1 MQECRYAVQVK
12 LHFELPYGHHQK
24 VEFDLPDRNLAYYAE
39 RKKLPP
45 ISDVHHSISEALKN
59 PIGIPSLSK
68 LVKKTDKVV
77 VLVDDLTRPTPQDQ
91 VLPPVL
97 EELCAGGLPTDNVQ
111 IMIALGTHRPMT
123 DAEIVDHLGPEV
135 AEQFEV
141 TNSDF
146 RDEKKLVNLGMTE
159 LGIPALVHR
168 AVVDADFVLG
178 VGNIVPH
185 NAAGWGGG
193 GKIILP
199 GVCGEESV
207 GMLHIAAG
215 KVKPIGKLVA
225 TLENPMRRDINII
238 ARKAGLK
245 AIVNTV
251 LNNED
256 KVVRVL
262 AGDPEQAFR
271 EGVGTARQVFCQNV
285 PELADIV
292 VFSTYPADIDY
303 WQAMKALDFAHVGVK
318 KGGTIVLIAPCPERI
333 SPTHPTFKNR
343 AKESYSNLLE
353 AVNRNEFED
362 LPAAGALLMHS
373 QMLERARVICY
384 STGFT
389 EEDKHELGFVHASTV
404 DEAIRMAFKRH
415 GEHARVGVI
424 ECGEVV
430 PVARHSDIWDN

>member
-1 MQECRYAVQVK
+1 VHFK
-12 LHFELPYGHHQK
+12 LPFGHHQK
-24 VEFDLPDRNLAYYAE
+24 VEFDVPDKNLTYYVE
-39 RKKLPP
+39 RKKLPSVP
-45 ISDVHHSISEALKN
+45 DVRDTVAEALKK
-59 PIGIPSLSK
+59 PIGIPPLSK
-68 LVKKTDKVV
+68 LAKRSDKVV
-77 VLVDDLTRPTPQDQ
+77 VLVDDLTRPTPQNE

-97 EELCAGGLPTDNVQ
+97 EELCGGGLSADNLQ

-135 AEQFEV
+135 AERFEV
-141 TNSDF
+141 TNSDYK
-146 RDEKKLVNLGMTE
+146 DEKRLVNLGMTE
-159 LGIPALVHR
+159 LGIPALVNKEV
-168 AVVDADFVLG
+168 AKADFVLG

-225 TLENPMRRDINII
+225 TLDNPIRQDINII

-256 KVVRVL
+256 RVVRVL

-271 EGVGTARQVFCQNV
+271 EGVGTARQVYCQDV

-292 VFSTYPADIDY
+292 IFSTYPADIDY
-303 WQAMKALDFAHVGVK
+303 WQAMKALDFAHVGVR
-318 KGGTIVLIAPCPERI
+318 KGGTIVLITPCTERI
-333 SPTHPTFKNR
+333 SPTHPSFKAR
-343 AKESYSNLLE
+343 ATESYSKLLE
-353 AVNRNEFED
+353 AVSRKEFED

-373 QMLERARVICY
+373 QMLERAKIICY
-384 STGFT
+384 STGFA
-389 EEDKHELGFVHASTV
+389 EEDKQALGFEHASTV
-404 DEAIRMAFKRH
+404 DQAIKMAFKRH
-415 GEHARVGVI
+415 GGRAKVGVI

-430 PVARHSDIWDN
+430 PVAPHSDILDS

>member
-1 MQECRYAVQVK
+1 MHFK
-12 LHFELPYGHHQK
+12 LPFGHHQK
-24 VEFDLPDRNLAYYAE
+24 VEFDLPDKNLAYYVE
-39 RKKLPP
+39 RKKLPSVP
-45 ISDVHHSISEALKN
+45 DVRDSVAEALKK
-59 PIGIPSLSK
+59 PIGIPPLSK
-68 LVKKTDKVV
+68 LVKRSDKVV
-77 VLVDDLTRPTPQDQ
+77 VLVDDLTRPTPQSE

-97 EELCAGGLPTDNVQ
+97 EELCAGGLSADNVQ
-111 IMIALGTHRPMT
+111 IMIALGTHRAMT
-123 DAEIVDHLGPEV
+123 DAEIVDRLGAEV
-135 AEQFEV
+135 AERFDV
-141 TNSDF
+141 SNSDYKDDK
-146 RDEKKLVNLGMTE
+146 RLVNLGMTE
-159 LGIPALVHR
+159 LGIPALVNKT
-168 AVVDADFVLG
+168 VVEADFVLG

-215 KVKPIGKLVA
+215 KVVPIGKLVA
-225 TLENPMRRDINII
+225 TLDNPMRRDINII

-251 LNNED
+251 LNDED
-256 KVVRVL
+256 RVVRVL
-262 AGDPEQAFR
+262 AGDPEQALR
-271 EGVGTARQVFCQNV
+271 EGVGTARQVYCQDV

-303 WQAMKALDFAHVGVK
+303 WQGMKALDFAHVGVR
-318 KGGTIVLIAPCPERI
+318 KGGTVVLITPCTERI
-333 SPTHPTFKNR
+333 SPTHPSFKAR
-343 AKESYSNLLE
+343 ATESYPKLLE
-353 AVNRNEFED
+353 AVERKEFED

-373 QMLERARVICY
+373 QMLERSHVICY

-389 EEDKHELGFVHASTV
+389 IEDKQALGFEHASTV

-415 GEHARVGVI
+415 GDRAKVGVI

-430 PVARHSDIWDN
+430 PIAPHSDIWDS